1 MRRILGFILLGL
13 IGLTALRSFDAQ
25 SSNPTGGAALLRA
38 QSQTPQPIDPRAEV
52 RRNPERYL
60 EISKFSWSKEG
71 LGSFMVA
78 DFSIKNTSDY
88 DLKDISIRCRH
99 SAPSGTVIDSNER
112 TIYEIIKA
120 KTIKPIRHFSMGFV
134 HSQAARSGCE
144 VVGATLI

>member
-13 IGLTALRSFDAQ
+13 MGLAALRFFDARG
-25 SSNPTGGAALLRA
+25 SNPAGGAALLTA
-38 QSQTPQPIDPRAEV
+38 QSQAPQPVDPRAEV

-71 LGSFMVA
+71 FGSVMVA
-78 DFSIKNTSDY
+78 EFSIKNTSDY
-88 DLKDISIRCRH
+88 DLKDISIKCRH
-99 SAPSGTVIDSNER
+99 SGPSGTVIDSNER
-112 TIYEIIKA
+112 TIYEIVKA
-120 KTIKPIRHFSMGFV
+120 KTSKPIRHFSMGFI